1 MAHAN
6 RNAWWML
13 LGAAAVPASLL
24 WDFSWESTVGVDRF
38 FAPPHVATYLAV
50 ALAAAGA
57 FAELVETTRARAA
70 GVALGRVRAP
80 LGAWLVLWGA
90 LAFVTSVIF
99 DRWWQA
105 GYGLAAGIWHP
116 PQILKA
122 VAFFAVTGGAWL
134 EWHARQARTGGALA
148 FALAGGVLLSLV
160 GVVTLASSF
169 ANLQRG
175 ALFFQLG
182 CATYPVLLVALSVA
196 GRLRFSAS
204 VAALAAFGLQL
215 ALVWLLP
222 LIPGAPEVGPI
233 YNPRDSLLP
242 PPFPLLLVLPALAVD
257 LLLRAKPGRSAP
269 AASALAALELGL
281 AFAAVFVLVQWTF
294 AGFLLTP
301 AADSWLF
308 AGGGRHWPFFLR
320 IDPSARTAF
329 WHAPD
334 DALTLLRGAGVAGL
348 AVFAAGAGLALGTG
362 LRRARS

>member
-1 MAHAN
+1 MARAN
-6 RNAWWML
+6 RNAWLML
-13 LGAAAVPASLL
+13 LAAAGVPASLL
-24 WDFSWESTVGVDRF
+24 WDFGWENTIGVDRF
-38 FAPPHVATYLAV
+38 FAAPHVATYLSV

-57 FAELVETTRARAA
+57 FALLAETTRGRGA
-70 GVALGRVRAP
+70 GVPLGRVRAP

-99 DRWWQA
+99 DRWWTL

-122 VAFFAVTGGAWL
+122 VAFFAVTLGVFVT
-134 EWHARQARTGGALA
+134 WHSRQARPSGALA
-148 FALAGGVLLSLV
+148 FALAGGIVLSLV
-160 GVVTLASSF
+160 SVVTIAMSF
-169 ANLQRG
+169 ANLQHS
-175 ALFFQLG
+175 AFFFQLA
-182 CATYPVLLVALSVA
+182 CATYPVVLVALAVS

-204 VAALAAFGLQL
+204 VGALVAFGLQL
-215 ALVWLLP
+215 AFVWIMP

-233 YNPRDSLLP
+233 YNPRSTLLP

-257 LLLRAKPGRSAP
+257 ALLRAVPGRGARAQSP
-269 AASALAALELGL
+269 LAALEVGL

-320 IDPSARTAF
+320 IDPSARAAF
-329 WHAPD
+329 WQTPD
-334 DALTLLRGAGVAGL
+334 DVLSVARGAFVALL
-348 AVFAAGAGLALGTG
+348 AVLAASAGLALGAG
-362 LRRARS
+362 LKRVPR